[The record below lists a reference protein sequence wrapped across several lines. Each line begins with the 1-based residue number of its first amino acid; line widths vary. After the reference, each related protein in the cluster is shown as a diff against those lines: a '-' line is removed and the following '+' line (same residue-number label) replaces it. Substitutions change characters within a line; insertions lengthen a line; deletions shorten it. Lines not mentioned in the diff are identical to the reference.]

1 MTLNYLI
8 TVIQNSII
16 LVLIKKQQNQV
27 FNKNEIHFKIRSGK
41 DLKHNN
47 KAERAKK
54 SMKA

>member
-1 MTLNYLI
+1 M
-8 TVIQNSII
+8 
-16 LVLIKKQQNQV
+16 
-27 FNKNEIHFKIRSGK
+27 KNEIDFKIRSGK